1 MKRLE
6 CIKKIGLAT
15 VGLPLLS
22 SFEVFSF
29 TRGYQQVIYP
39 PVDDRFET
47 FDFELF
53 EMVKKFD
60 KNYKGIDTDRIDYVQ
75 TTLPNGTHYYIA
87 DASKAEDSYYYIKET
102 PPYSYFT
109 VAKTYDKRGYITEK
123 GLLGVPLN
131 WKKGRW
137 YYFNKEGKLEKT
149 INYDEV
155 SKFTFEQVEDFCLS
169 KGMKLRRGYNSRGG
183 VYKGAGAL
191 IERVYRPGASYNCWE
206 IFYWGETHLD
216 WYRLD
221 LQTGEVLSYNKF
233 DGFER

>member
-6 CIKKIGLAT
+6 FIKKTGLAA

-29 TRGYQQVIYP
+29 TKGYQQVIYP

-53 EMVKKFD
+53 EKLKKLD
-60 KNYKGIDTDRIDYVQ
+60 KDYQKNLAEGNNTVSVVLPDGTYFYIDDS
-75 TTLPNGTHYYIA
+75 
-87 DASKAEDSYYYIKET
+87 SKTKDYYYIKEI
-102 PPYSYFT
+102 PPYSYFA
-109 VAKTYDKRGYITEK
+109 VAKSYDKRGYITEK
-123 GLLGVPLN
+123 GLLGEPHF
-131 WKKGRW
+131 WEKGRW

-169 KGMKLRRGYNSRGG
+169 KGMKLQIGRAH
-183 VYKGAGAL
+183 V
-191 IERVYRPGASYNCWE
+191 
-206 IFYWGETHLD
+206 
-216 WYRLD
+216 
-221 LQTGEVLSYNKF
+221 
-233 DGFER
+233 

>member
-6 CIKKIGLAT
+6 FIKKIGLAT

-53 EMVKKFD
+53 EKLKKLD
-60 KNYKGIDTDRIDYVQ
+60 KDYQKKLAEGNDYVSVV
-75 TTLPNGTHYYIA
+75 LPDGTYFYI
-87 DASKAEDSYYYIKET
+87 DDSSKTKDYYYIEEF
-102 PPYSYFT
+102 PPYSYFA
-109 VAKTYDKRGYITEK
+109 VAKSYDRRGYITKK
-123 GLLGVPLN
+123 GLLGEPHF
-131 WKKGRW
+131 WEKGRW

-155 SKFTFEQVEDFCLS
+155 SKFTFEEVEDFCLS
-169 KGMKLRRGYNSRGG
+169 KGMKLRRGY
-183 VYKGAGAL
+183 KGEGAL
-191 IERVYRPGASYNCWE
+191 IRRIYIPGVSYNCWE
-206 IFYWGETHLD
+206 ITYILVGDEYGD
-216 WYRLD
+216 YYRLD
-221 LQTGEVLSYNKF
+221 LQTGKVLSYRKY
-233 DGFER
+233 EYII

>member
-6 CIKKIGLAT
+6 FIKKIGLAT

-29 TRGYQQVIYP
+29 TKGYQQVIYP

-53 EMVKKFD
+53 EKLKKLD
-60 KNYKGIDTDRIDYVQ
+60 KDYQKKLAEGNNIVSVVLPDGTYFYIDDS
-75 TTLPNGTHYYIA
+75 
-87 DASKAEDSYYYIKET
+87 SKTKDYYIKEI
-102 PPYSYFT
+102 PPYSYFA
-109 VAKTYDKRGYITEK
+109 VAKSYDRRGYITKK
-123 GLLGVPLN
+123 GLLGEPHF

-155 SKFTFEQVEDFCLS
+155 SKFTFEEVEDFCLS
-169 KGMKLRRGYNSRGG
+169 KGMKLRRGY
-183 VYKGAGAL
+183 KGEGAL
-191 IERVYRPGASYNCWE
+191 IRRIYIPGVSYNCWE
-206 IFYWGETHLD
+206 ITYILVGDEYGD
-216 WYRLD
+216 YYRLD
-221 LQTGEVLSYNKF
+221 LQTGKVLSYRKY
-233 DGFER
+233 EYII

>member
-6 CIKKIGLAT
+6 FIKKTGLAA

-53 EMVKKFD
+53 EKLKKLD
-60 KNYKGIDTDRIDYVQ
+60 KDYQKKLAEGNNKVSVVLPDGTYFYIDDS
-75 TTLPNGTHYYIA
+75 
-87 DASKAEDSYYYIKET
+87 SKTKDYYYIEEF
-102 PPYSYFT
+102 PPYSYFA
-109 VAKTYDKRGYITEK
+109 VAKSYDRRGYITKK
-123 GLLGVPLN
+123 GLLGEPHF

-169 KGMKLRRGYNSRGG
+169 KGMKLRRGY
-183 VYKGAGAL
+183 KGEGAL
-191 IERVYRPGASYNCWE
+191 IRRIYIPGVSYNCWE
-206 IFYWGETHLD
+206 ITYILVGDEYGD
-216 WYRLD
+216 YYRLD
-221 LQTGEVLSYNKF
+221 LQTGKVLSYRKY
-233 DGFER
+233 EYII

>member
-6 CIKKIGLAT
+6 FIKKTGLAA

-53 EMVKKFD
+53 EKLKKLD
-60 KNYKGIDTDRIDYVQ
+60 KDYQKKLAEGNDTVSVVLPDGTYFYIDDS
-75 TTLPNGTHYYIA
+75 
-87 DASKAEDSYYYIKET
+87 SKTKDYYYIKEI
-102 PPYSYFT
+102 PPYSYFA
-109 VAKTYDKRGYITEK
+109 VAKSYDRRGYITKK
-123 GLLGVPLN
+123 GLLGEPHF
-131 WKKGRW
+131 WEKGRW

-169 KGMKLRRGYNSRGG
+169 KGMKLRRGY
-183 VYKGAGAL
+183 KGEGAL
-191 IERVYRPGASYNCWE
+191 IRRIYIPGVSYNCWE
-206 IFYWGETHLD
+206 ITYILVGDEYGD
-216 WYRLD
+216 YYRLD
-221 LQTGEVLSYNKF
+221 LQTGKVLSYRKY
-233 DGFER
+233 EYII

>member
-6 CIKKIGLAT
+6 FIKKIGLAT

-29 TRGYQQVIYP
+29 TKGYQQVIYP

-53 EMVKKFD
+53 EKLKKLD
-60 KNYKGIDTDRIDYVQ
+60 KDYEKNLAEGNDRVSVV
-75 TTLPNGTHYYIA
+75 LPDGTYYFIVA
-87 DASKAEDSYYYIKET
+87 PSKIGDIYLFEEI
-102 PPYSYFT
+102 PPYSYFSL
-109 VAKTYDKRGYITEK
+109 VKSYDKRGYIIDK
-123 GLLGVPLN
+123 GLWGMPAY
-131 WKKGRW
+131 WEKGRW

-169 KGMKLRRGYNSRGG
+169 KGMKLRRGYNDGR
-183 VYKGAGAL
+183 VYTGAL
-191 IERVYRPGASYNCWE
+191 IRRVYRPGASYNCWE
-206 IFYWGETHLD
+206 II
-216 WYRLD
+216 YRKHGYTFDEYKLD
-221 LQTGEVLSYNKF
+221 LQTGKVISYREYVL
-233 DGFER
+233 EH

>member
-6 CIKKIGLAT
+6 FIKKIGLAG

-29 TRGYQQVIYP
+29 TKGYQQVIYP

-53 EMVKKFD
+53 EKLKKLD
-60 KNYKGIDTDRIDYVQ
+60 KDYQKNLDRGKNKASVVLPDGTYYFILDDTKVD
-75 TTLPNGTHYYIA
+75 GTYLVC
-87 DASKAEDSYYYIKET
+87 ET
-102 PPYSYFT
+102 PFYSYFSLL
-109 VAKTYDKRGYITEK
+109 KSYDKRGYITEK
-123 GLLGVPLN
+123 GLYGEPAS
-131 WKKGRW
+131 WQKGRW

-169 KGMKLRRGYNSRGG
+169 KGMKLRRGYNDGR
-183 VYKGAGAL
+183 VYTGAL
-191 IERVYRPGASYNCWE
+191 IRRVYRPGASYNCWE
-206 IFYWGETHLD
+206 II
-216 WYRLD
+216 YRKHGYTFDEYKLD
-221 LQTGEVLSYNKF
+221 LQTGKVISYREYVL
-233 DGFER
+233 EH

>member
-6 CIKKIGLAT
+6 FIKKIGLTA

-29 TRGYQQVIYP
+29 TKGYQQVIYP

-53 EMVKKFD
+53 EKLKKLD
-60 KNYKGIDTDRIDYVQ
+60 KDYQKKLAEGNNTVSVVLPDGTYFYIDDS
-75 TTLPNGTHYYIA
+75 
-87 DASKAEDSYYYIKET
+87 SKTKDYYYIKEI
-102 PPYSYFT
+102 PPYSYFA
-109 VAKTYDKRGYITEK
+109 VAKSYDRRGYITKK
-123 GLLGVPLN
+123 GLLGEPHF

-169 KGMKLRRGYNSRGG
+169 KGMKLRRGY
-183 VYKGAGAL
+183 KGEGAL
-191 IERVYRPGASYNCWE
+191 IRRIYIPGVSYNCWE
-206 IFYWGETHLD
+206 ITYILVGDEYGD
-216 WYRLD
+216 YYRLD
-221 LQTGEVLSYNKF
+221 LQTGKVLSYRKY
-233 DGFER
+233 EYII

>member
-6 CIKKIGLAT
+6 FIKKIGLAA

-29 TRGYQQVIYP
+29 TKGYQQVIYP

-53 EMVKKFD
+53 EKLKKLD
-60 KNYKGIDTDRIDYVQ
+60 KDYQKNLAEGNDYVSVV
-75 TTLPNGTHYYIA
+75 LPDGTYYFIVGP
-87 DASKAEDSYYYIKET
+87 SKIDDIYLFEEI
-102 PPYSYFT
+102 PPYSYFSL
-109 VAKTYDKRGYITEK
+109 VKSYDKRGYIIDK
-123 GLLGVPLN
+123 GLWGMPAY
-131 WKKGRW
+131 WRKGKW

-169 KGMKLRRGYNSRGG
+169 KGMKLRRGYNDG
-183 VYKGAGAL
+183 
-191 IERVYRPGASYNCWE
+191 RVYRGAVIRRVYQPGASYNCWE
-206 IFYWGETHLD
+206 IVYKRETHLD

-221 LQTGEVLSYNKF
+221 LQTGEVLFYNKY
-233 DGFER
+233 DGFRC

>member
-6 CIKKIGLAT
+6 FIKKIGLAG

-29 TRGYQQVIYP
+29 TKGYQQVIYP

-53 EMVKKFD
+53 EKLKKLD
-60 KNYKGIDTDRIDYVQ
+60 KDYQKKLAEGNDYVSVV
-75 TTLPNGTHYYIA
+75 LPDGTYFYI
-87 DASKAEDSYYYIKET
+87 DDSSKTKDYYYIEEF
-102 PPYSYFT
+102 PPYSYFA
-109 VAKTYDKRGYITEK
+109 VAKSYDRRGYITKK
-123 GLLGVPLN
+123 GLLGEPHF
-131 WKKGRW
+131 WEKGRW

-169 KGMKLRRGYNSRGG
+169 KGMKLRRGY
-183 VYKGAGAL
+183 KGEGAL
-191 IERVYRPGASYNCWE
+191 IRRIYIPGVSYNCWE
-206 IFYWGETHLD
+206 ITYILVGDEYGD
-216 WYRLD
+216 YYRLD
-221 LQTGEVLSYNKF
+221 LQTGKVLSYRKY
-233 DGFER
+233 EYII

>member
-1 MKRLE
+1 MKRLDF
-6 CIKKIGLAT
+6 IKKIGLAG

-53 EMVKKFD
+53 EKLKKLD
-60 KNYKGIDTDRIDYVQ
+60 KDYQKNLAEGNDRVSVVLPDGTYYFIVGPSKIDDIY
-75 TTLPNGTHYYIA
+75 LFEEI
-87 DASKAEDSYYYIKET
+87 S
-102 PPYSYFT
+102 PYSYFSL
-109 VAKTYDKRGYITEK
+109 VKSYDKRGYIIDK
-123 GLLGVPLN
+123 GLWGMPAY
-131 WKKGRW
+131 WRKGKW

-169 KGMKLRRGYNSRGG
+169 KGMKLRRGYNGRG
-183 VYKGAGAL
+183 VIYKGAGAL
-191 IERVYRPGASYNCWE
+191 IKRIYRPGGSYNCWD
-206 IFYWGETHLD
+206 ISYWGETHLD

-221 LQTGEVLSYNKF
+221 LQTGEVLFYNKF
-233 DGFER
+233 DGIKE

>member
-6 CIKKIGLAT
+6 FIKKIGLAT

-53 EMVKKFD
+53 EKLKKLD
-60 KNYKGIDTDRIDYVQ
+60 KDYQKKLAEGNNKVSVVLPDGTYFYIDDS
-75 TTLPNGTHYYIA
+75 
-87 DASKAEDSYYYIKET
+87 SKTKDYYYIEEF
-102 PPYSYFT
+102 PPYSYFA
-109 VAKTYDKRGYITEK
+109 VAKSYDRRGYITKK
-123 GLLGVPLN
+123 GLLGEPHF

-155 SKFTFEQVEDFCLS
+155 SKFTFEEVEDFCLS
-169 KGMKLRRGYNSRGG
+169 KGMKLRRGY
-183 VYKGAGAL
+183 KGEGAL
-191 IERVYRPGASYNCWE
+191 IRRIYIPGVSYNCWE
-206 IFYWGETHLD
+206 ITYILVGDEYGD
-216 WYRLD
+216 YYRLD
-221 LQTGEVLSYNKF
+221 LQTGKVLSYRKY
-233 DGFER
+233 EYII

>member
-6 CIKKIGLAT
+6 FIKKIGLAT

-29 TRGYQQVIYP
+29 TRGYQQAIYP
-39 PVDDRFET
+39 PVDGRFET

-53 EMVKKFD
+53 EKLKKLD
-60 KNYKGIDTDRIDYVQ
+60 KDYQKKLAEGNDYVSVV
-75 TTLPNGTHYYIA
+75 LPDGTYFYI
-87 DASKAEDSYYYIKET
+87 DDSSKTKDYYYIKEI
-102 PPYSYFT
+102 PPYSYFA
-109 VAKTYDKRGYITEK
+109 VAKSYDRRGYITKK
-123 GLLGVPLN
+123 GLLGEPHF

-169 KGMKLRRGYNSRGG
+169 KGMKLRRGY
-183 VYKGAGAL
+183 KGEGAL
-191 IERVYRPGASYNCWE
+191 IRRIYIPGVSYNCWE
-206 IFYWGETHLD
+206 ITYILVGDEYGD
-216 WYRLD
+216 YYRLD
-221 LQTGEVLSYNKF
+221 LQTGKVLSYRKY
-233 DGFER
+233 EYII

>member
-6 CIKKIGLAT
+6 FIKKIGLAG
-15 VGLPLLS
+15 VGLPLFS

-29 TRGYQQVIYP
+29 TKGYQQVIYP

-53 EMVKKFD
+53 EKLKKLD
-60 KNYKGIDTDRIDYVQ
+60 KDYQKKLAEGNNIVSVVLPDGTYYFILDDTKVD
-75 TTLPNGTHYYIA
+75 GTYLVC
-87 DASKAEDSYYYIKET
+87 ET
-102 PPYSYFT
+102 PFYSYFSLL
-109 VAKTYDKRGYITEK
+109 KSYDKRGYITEK
-123 GLLGVPLN
+123 GLYGEPVS
-131 WKKGRW
+131 WQKGRW

>member
-6 CIKKIGLAT
+6 FIKKTGLAA

-29 TRGYQQVIYP
+29 TKGYQQVIYP
-39 PVDDRFET
+39 PVDGRFET

-53 EMVKKFD
+53 EKLKKLD
-60 KNYKGIDTDRIDYVQ
+60 KDYQKNLAEGNDYVSVV
-75 TTLPNGTHYYIA
+75 LPDGTYYFIVGP
-87 DASKAEDSYYYIKET
+87 SKIDDIYLFEEI
-102 PPYSYFT
+102 PPYSYFSL
-109 VAKTYDKRGYITEK
+109 VKSYDKRGYIIDK
-123 GLLGVPLN
+123 GLWGMPAY
-131 WKKGRW
+131 WRKGKW

-169 KGMKLRRGYNSRGG
+169 KGMKLRRGYNDG
-183 VYKGAGAL
+183 
-191 IERVYRPGASYNCWE
+191 RVYTGAVIRRVYQPGASYNCWE
-206 IFYWGETHLD
+206 IVYKRETHLD

-221 LQTGEVLSYNKF
+221 LQTGEVLSYNKY
-233 DGFER
+233 DGFRC